1 MLPLFHLLAQ
11 IDPEKIQGTG
21 EPVLVTEYSYGL
33 TWLIAFLIVALIIGI
48 AFKTSKRNA
57 VELQ

>member
-1 MLPLFHLLAQ
+1 MSPLFHLLAQ

-21 EPVLVTEYSYGL
+21 EPVLATEYSYGM
-33 TWLIAFLIVALIIGI
+33 TWVVTLLIVGLIIGI

-57 VELQ
+57 VERQ